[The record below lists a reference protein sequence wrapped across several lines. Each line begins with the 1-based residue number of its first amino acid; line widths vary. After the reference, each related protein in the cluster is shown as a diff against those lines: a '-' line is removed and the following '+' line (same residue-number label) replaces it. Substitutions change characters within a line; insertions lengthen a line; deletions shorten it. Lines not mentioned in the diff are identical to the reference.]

1 MVEKSLSL
9 ELTHSQKRIL
19 EILAEKKEADVA
31 HLASELGVKTATIR
45 KYALT
50 LEKMGLVKRV
60 GNIVRITDKGIEVI
74 GAKEEKAEEVLA
86 KEAEEVAK
94 KKASIPFI
102 FFTEKG
108 FVPLKASSLEQ
119 LAAIVYYKLVEPE
132 DIEWVVKGG
141 YLSAWLKSSLNAA
154 ELAEKI
160 DALKGLSAPEI
171 IDELSKMLKDYLK

>member
-1 MVEKSLSL
+1 MSL
-9 ELTHSQKRIL
+9 ELTHSQRRIL

-31 HLASELGVKTATIR
+31 YLASELGVKTATIR

-50 LEKMGLVKRV
+50 LEKMGLVERI
-60 GNIVRITDKGIEVI
+60 GNTVKITDKGMEVI
-74 GAKEEKAEEVLA
+74 GVKEEAKEEKAEEVLA

-94 KKASIPFI
+94 KRASKPFL

-108 FVPLKASSLEQ
+108 LTPLKAYSLEQ
-119 LAAIVYYKLVEPE
+119 LAAIIYYKLAEPE
-132 DIEWVVKGG
+132 DVEWAVKGG
-141 YLSAWLKSSLNAA
+141 YLAAWLRSSLNAT

-171 IDELSKMLKDYLK
+171 VDELSKILKEYLK

>member
-1 MVEKSLSL
+1 MSL

-19 EILAEKKEADVA
+19 EILAEKQEADVA

-50 LEKMGLVKRV
+50 LEKMGLVERV
-60 GNIVRITDKGIEVI
+60 GNIVRITNKGIEVI
-74 GAKEEKAEEVLA
+74 SAKKEKKTEEVLA

-119 LAAIVYYKLVEPE
+119 LAAIVCYKLVESE
-132 DIEWVVKGG
+132 DIEWIVKGG
-141 YLSAWLKSSLNAA
+141 YLSAWLKSSLNAV
-154 ELAEKI
+154 ELAERI

-171 IDELSKMLKDYLK
+171 VDELSKMLKDYLR